1 MKLLEKLKTKIKAF
15 FDKMYKKSINNLQI
29 NECFGNEKLTEEDVK
44 ELMQL
49 IDEKFD
55 ENNKR

>member
-1 MKLLEKLKTKIKAF
+1 MEKLKTKIKAF

-55 ENNKR
+55 EKK

>member
-1 MKLLEKLKTKIKAF
+1 MEKLKTKIKAF

-29 NECFGNEKLTEEDVK
+29 NEYFGNEKLTDEDVK

-55 ENNKR
+55 EKK

>member
-1 MKLLEKLKTKIKAF
+1 MGKLKSKIKAF
-15 FDKMYKKSINNLQI
+15 FDKMYKNSINDLLI
-29 NECFGNEKLTEEDVK
+29 TEYFGDEKLTEEDVK

-55 ENNKR
+55 EKK